1 MVLQNDFPA
10 EESAYMLINRRAL
23 SAEGFK
29 VFIGH
34 DANFAV
40 LQRGCGACMKAVVY
54 AVNAEHFA
62 GHIESDDLLSAFVGD
77 NGAFDGTEL
86 DDIQKAERIAG
97 MEESAALTDFFVEGD
112 DV

>member
-1 MVLQNDFPA
+1 M
-10 EESAYMLINRRAL
+10 

-34 DANFAV
+34 AADLTV
-40 LQRGCGACMKAVVY
+40 LQCGGSTCMKAVIY

-62 GHIESDDLLSAFVGD
+62 GHIESDDLLSALVGD
-77 NGAFDGTEL
+77 NGAFDRTEL